1 MIEVGAGV
9 RNSPAAAGSRID
21 TVTQTCA
28 RALPPGYRIEEY
40 EIVRVLGAGGFG
52 ITYLAN
58 DTRLDGPVALKEYF
72 PHEHAERTAGQ
83 HVAALP
89 TEESRA
95 LFTWGLDRF
104 VDEARSIHRFRHP
117 NVVRVHRYVEA
128 LGTAC
133 IVMEYVEGESLD
145 AVLRTRAPLPA
156 AEWRQWLDRLLDGL
170 EHVHGHGYVHRDI
183 TPANIVIRAANGEPV
198 FIDFAAARAAARGR
212 AHTQVL
218 TPRYAPIEQHGTE
231 GAQGPPTDIYA
242 LAAVSYRA
250 LTGECA
256 PEAPARAV
264 DDRYEPL
271 AGRVAGADLPW
282 LAAIDRGMALRP
294 DDRPRTV
301 SAWRSAMAGAD
312 GPERAPDEAAAVSV
326 TNLAGDAEALR
337 ASLARHTFVGI
348 DFGTSTTVVSIARMD
363 DGGRVPRA
371 EPLSVPQFDED
382 GRRHDDHLVPSCLAW
397 RNGRLLVGRGVTTHL
412 KARLREGV
420 DHWSSFKMELGV
432 DLGPQY
438 PNTVLAKGRAPVV
451 VERPQDAAR
460 VFLSHLREAV
470 DRHVLDHSLPPPVYA
485 VSVPAAFEANQRRD
499 LVRAL
504 DGAGIP
510 VEDAGLI
517 DEPNA
522 AFLSYVFDMERGA
535 EGPSVAALLP
545 KKPRRV
551 LVFDFGAG
559 TCDISVLEV
568 SIADG
573 RLSSRNLAISKFLA
587 LGGDDID
594 RAIAERMLLFQLRG
608 DADPDDVLSSNERDK
623 LLLPRL
629 KSVAEELKIQ
639 CSKQAEAM
647 KAGDPSDLRDCAD
660 PIVADPIE
668 AIEVRGKSWVLD
680 EPQVTL
686 GEFAEIM
693 EPFLAAAASP
703 GGDRPDRV
711 PSVLD
716 PVSSALEKAG
726 LTPDDL
732 DMVLFI
738 GGSSANPLVRGAIE
752 RHVGRFVECVAP
764 RDLRAHVSQGAA
776 IHSLYLHG
784 LEHDVVRPITSEPIY
799 VLTRDDN
806 QEGVIDAG
814 SEVLSSTTITQE
826 TVIDAGSPVP
836 SPTTIT
842 SVTVGRDR
850 QARVE
855 LPFCVGGRDKILAV
869 LTVPPPSPP
878 GWFEK
883 GETIRISSHISRDK
897 LLVVKVHAGGAAVA
911 SEILNPLANA
921 ELLPRGRRLLQARQ
935 ALNVS
940 ILAGK
945 GRPAPAAV
953 LTYAHAAQEAHRWRE
968 AAEMYE
974 AAERLDP
981 DSDHAISISYNYWS
995 CRDYRR
1001 SREWSLKAHQRAPS
1015 CVTAFNCAL
1024 DERRSGD
1031 IEACARL
1038 MEESL
1043 RLDPDYVPALTVHGH
1058 ALRADSD
1065 PRGLEY
1071 VTRAFDLL
1079 EEELERGSLSKD
1091 DCDLLERNARTLGK
1105 RRTLEH
1111 VREYRKR
1118 WRIDD
1123 DPVDPDV
1130 LAASRPDRGE
1140 RIDRRTT
1147 AGAERIEL

>member
-1 MIEVGAGV
+1 M
-9 RNSPAAAGSRID
+9 
-21 TVTQTCA
+21 TQTCA

-40 EIVRVLGAGGFG
+40 EIVRALGAGGFG
-52 ITYLAN
+52 VTYLAN

-72 PHEHAERTAGQ
+72 PREHAERAADQ
-83 HVAALP
+83 RVAASP
-89 TEESRA
+89 AEESCA

-104 VDEARSIHRFRHP
+104 LDEARSIHRFRHP

-128 LGTAC
+128 LGTAF

-145 AVLRTRAPLPA
+145 AVLRSRAPLPA

-183 TPANIVIRAANGEPV
+183 TPANIVIRASNGEPV
-198 FIDFAAARAAARGR
+198 LIDFGAARAAARGR

-231 GAQGPPTDIYA
+231 GTQGPPTDIYA

-271 AGRVAGADLPW
+271 VGRVAGADLPW
-282 LAAIDRGMALRP
+282 LAAIDRAMALRAN
-294 DDRPRTV
+294 DRPRTV
-301 SAWRSAMAGAD
+301 SGWRSAMAGAE
-312 GPERAPDEAAAVSV
+312 GPDRAPDETAGVSV

-363 DGGRVPRA
+363 DGGRVPGA

-397 RNGRLLVGRGVTTHL
+397 RNGRLLVGRGVTPHL
-412 KARLREGV
+412 KATLREGV
-420 DHWSSFKMELGV
+420 DHWSSFKMALGV

-451 VERPQDAAR
+451 VERPQDATR
-460 VFLSHLREAV
+460 VFLRHLREAV
-470 DRHVLDHSLPPPVYA
+470 DKHVLDHSWPPPVYA

-504 DGAGIP
+504 AGAGIP

-535 EGPSVAALLP
+535 EGPSVSALLP
-545 KKPRRV
+545 EKPRRV

-594 RAIAERMLLFQLRG
+594 RAIARRILLPQLRG
-608 DADPDDVLSSNERDK
+608 DADPDDFLSSNERDK

-629 KSVAEELKIQ
+629 KPAAEELKIQ
-639 CSKQAEAM
+639 CSKQAETRG
-647 KAGDPSDLRDCAD
+647 AGDPADLRDCAG
-660 PIVADPIE
+660 PIVADAIGT
-668 AIEVRGKSWVLD
+668 IEVRGKSWALD
-680 EPQVTL
+680 EPQITL
-686 GEFAEIM
+686 GEFAEVM
-693 EPFLAAAASP
+693 EPFLAVPVSP
-703 GGDRPDRV
+703 GEDRADRA
-711 PSVLD
+711 PSVLE

-732 DMVLFI
+732 HMVLFI
-738 GGSSANPLVRGAIE
+738 GGSSGNPLVRGAIQ
-752 RHVGRFVECVAP
+752 RRMGRFVEPVVP

-784 LEHDVVRPITSEPIY
+784 LGHDVVRPITSESIY

-806 QEGVIDAG
+806 QEKVIDAG
-814 SEVLSSTTITQE
+814 SE
-826 TVIDAGSPVP
+826 VP

-842 SVTVGRDR
+842 SVTVGQDR
-850 QARVE
+850 QPRVE

-897 LLVVKVHAGGAAVA
+897 LLVVKVHVGGVAVA

-921 ELLPRGRRLLQARQ
+921 ELLPRRRRLLQARQ
-935 ALNVS
+935 ALNAS

-945 GRPAPAAV
+945 GRPSTAAV

-981 DSDHAISISYNYWS
+981 GSDHAVSITYNYARS
-995 CRDYRR
+995 GDYRR
-1001 SREWSLKAHQRAPS
+1001 SRKWSLEAHHRAPS
-1015 CVTAFNCAL
+1015 CVTAYNCAI
-1024 DERRSGD
+1024 DERRRGD
-1031 IEACARL
+1031 MEACARL

-1043 RLDPDYVPALTVHGH
+1043 RLDPDYARALTVYGH
-1058 ALRADSD
+1058 ALRDDGDS
-1065 PRGLEY
+1065 RGLEY

-1079 EEELERGSLSKD
+1079 EEELAGRVLSKD
-1091 DCDLLERNARTLGK
+1091 DCALLERNARTLGK
-1105 RRTLEH
+1105 RGILDRLG
-1111 VREYRKR
+1111 EYRKR

-1123 DPVDPDV
+1123 DLVRDPF
-1130 LAASRPDRGE
+1130 LAESPDRV
-1140 RIDRRTT
+1140 DR
-1147 AGAERIEL
+1147 ADGPSAPGPKRIES